1 MIKFCKTCNVLLELV
16 HNHEPHSEDHY
27 QCPVCD
33 GTYNIFDLEKC
44 DCKYGHAAGKC
55 KWPTL
60 EGRLN
65 QPLTS
70 EKEALL
76 QLYKIGGCE
85 LSEAALKRVEKY
97 LEEDKQLQETRKKI
111 QFAVDNSPKLV
122 SFEEAKK
129 QVNEK
134 YKK

>member
-1 MIKFCKTCNVLLELV
+1 
-16 HNHEPHSEDHY
+16 
-27 QCPVCD
+27 VCD

-97 LEEDKQLQETRKKI
+97 LEEDKKLQEVREKV
-111 QFAVDNSPKLV
+111 QLAVDAQPKSV
-122 SFEEAKK
+122 TFEEAKK
-129 QVNEK
+129 QVDGFRR
-134 YKK
+134 

>member
-1 MIKFCKTCNVLLELV
+1 
-16 HNHEPHSEDHY
+16 
-27 QCPVCD
+27 VCD

-97 LEEDKQLQETRKKI
+97 LEEDKQLEMTRNKIKKAI
-111 QFAVDNSPKLV
+111 ASCPPITT
-122 SFEEAKK
+122 FEEALK
-129 QVNEK
+129 QV
-134 YKK
+134 KKSLGK